1 MNSVQLKIPATI
13 ANLSCGFDVLGL
25 CVNSPFDRLEVKKI
39 KEKIVKIIINKNEFS
54 EIPNDPKLNT
64 GGLPALKIIEDLN
77 LNFGFQITITKE
89 IPLSGGLGSSAATAM
104 GVVYAINLLLNN
116 IFDEAQLIN
125 YALEGEKISSKTPH
139 ADNIAPCLKGG
150 LVLVK
155 GNKINSLSISDFYI
169 PIVHPKVKIN
179 TKYAREIL
187 PEKIKLSDA
196 VKQWGNISGLTA
208 GFINNDLSL
217 IKDSMQDIII
227 EPYRSKLIPGYE
239 KMKEAAMKNG
249 SIGCSISGSGP
260 SVFSICKDKDV
271 AKKVLISMEKILNNL
286 KIDFHSYLSTINHIG
301 IEQIN

>member
-39 KEKIVKIIINKNEFS
+39 KEKIVKIIINKSEFS

-64 GGLPALKIIEDLN
+64 GGLPALKIIKDLN

-179 TKYAREIL
+179 TKFAREIL
-187 PEKIKLSDA
+187 PDKIKLSDA

-208 GFINNDLSL
+208 GFINNDLNL

-260 SVFSICKDKDV
+260 SVFSICKDKDI
-271 AKKVLISMEKILNNL
+271 AKKVLMSMEKILKNL

>member
-39 KEKIVKIIINKNEFS
+39 KEKIVKIIINKSEFS

-179 TKYAREIL
+179 TKFAREIL
-187 PEKIKLSDA
+187 PDKIKLSDA

-208 GFINNDLSL
+208 GFINNDLNL

-260 SVFSICKDKDV
+260 SVFSICKDKDI
-271 AKKVLISMEKILNNL
+271 AKKVLMSMEKILKNL